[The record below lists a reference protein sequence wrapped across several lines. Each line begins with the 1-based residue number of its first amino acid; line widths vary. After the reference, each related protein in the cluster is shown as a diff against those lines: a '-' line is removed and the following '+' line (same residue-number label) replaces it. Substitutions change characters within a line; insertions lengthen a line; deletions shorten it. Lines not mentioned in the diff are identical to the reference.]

1 MELQLLSTSSINT
14 CPCIVLSTEAHR
26 YIIDAGEGLQRLCIE
41 HKVRLMKLNAVFL
54 SRLSPETNSGL
65 PGMMLTAIDCGKN
78 DLDLIGPVGLRAF
91 YHSTRHWMRRPN
103 YNLRITELPASA
115 AHELSP
121 EVTVSGEVF
130 AESASLRKGSNLVTR
145 IETTRRE
152 TESEIASASLGNGSH
167 CAYIFSTPIQPGKF
181 DAEAAK
187 QLGIPPGP
195 LYALLKAGQIV
206 DAADRDPSKLY
217 KHVTVHPSQVVGPN
231 IPPRYFIVVTKSL
244 VQESSQLDCIVHF
257 SPKHVIGS
265 ESYVNF
271 MQQFGTVTHI
281 FAGKSM
287 AISASSF
294 IDATRYSQKLRLLL
308 PKCFANMR
316 VCDFHLPLKQI
327 STSIPMMDVSE
338 SVVVRGYPLQRFT
351 ILPRRRFGLNIST
364 KESNGHNDESTD
376 VGQLLCR
383 DIDENIAKDIAAFHA
398 ELNSN
403 DEVLSPLIVAHDAN
417 TLHSDTSAERESVLL
432 HDNVKNIR
440 IWFLGTGSA
449 IPSKYRNVTG
459 MLLQLPFLPTSSI
472 SGGDDGQS
480 SLILL
485 DCGEGSWMQMYS
497 ERAVQD
503 QLLLQLGA
511 AWISH
516 PHADHFLGLTR
527 VLAERQRL
535 RSSLAAYRAS
545 AGADVTRCRVMNPLV
560 VIAPPAVLRYLD
572 DYALSD
578 ASIADSY
585 IAVSNYWIDPAE
597 ADGPPE
603 VLQEVKRLL
612 GDMRVTKVQNCRVD
626 HCPESYVLSEKTEI
640 ETEQN
645 LLSKETLSIV
655 YSGDARPCNS
665 LVDLGEGAD
674 ILIHEASFDDSKFDE
689 AQCKRHSTISEAIY
703 TGLRIGALRT
713 ILTHFSQRY
722 PGVPPQPHPNIS
734 DMYTRHF
741 PANVIEKYY
750 GTQSVLSFD
759 FMSIMFSDLQW
770 LPVANAV
777 LLEAFKTAAQEEAD
791 NEEPALS
798 KRSDTKT
805 KNGSQECFSK
815 VPSVL
820 SSDKEIE
827 KPFAFL
833 NRSRNWACECC
844 PDGNHLNNGATGLK

>member
-152 TESEIASASLGNGSH
+152 TESEIASASLGAPTMSWDDLLVRHRVYGAPGSKGNGSH

-195 LYALLKAGQIV
+195 LYALLKAGQSVSFYIPV
-206 DAADRDPSKLY
+206 DEETGIPREHGGLVGGTFTQAIEPAAPARGSTSKKRKKTPVRAVLFQ
-217 KHVTVHPSQVVGPN
+217 KSS
-231 IPPRYFIVVTKSL
+231 TKGVEEGSL
-244 VQESSQLDCIVHF
+244 ASQLDCIVHF

-271 MQQFGTVTHI
+271 MQQFGTSNARYPNTSEHRTPERVTHI

-403 DEVLSPLIVAHDAN
+403 DEVLSPLIVDMAAKISAIESHDRSKSSNLTDKGGSTSGEPRFHKVAHDAN

-459 MLLQLPFLPTSSI
+459 MLLQLHFLPTSSI

-485 DCGEGSWMQMYS
+485 DCGEGSWMQM
-497 ERAVQD
+497 
-503 QLLLQLGA
+503 
-511 AWISH
+511 
-516 PHADHFLGLTR
+516 
-527 VLAERQRL
+527 
-535 RSSLAAYRAS
+535 
-545 AGADVTRCRVMNPLV
+545 
-560 VIAPPAVLRYLD
+560 
-572 DYALSD
+572 
-578 ASIADSY
+578 
-585 IAVSNYWIDPAE
+585 
-597 ADGPPE
+597 
-603 VLQEVKRLL
+603 
-612 GDMRVTKVQNCRVD
+612 
-626 HCPESYVLSEKTEI
+626 
-640 ETEQN
+640 
-645 LLSKETLSIV
+645 
-655 YSGDARPCNS
+655 
-665 LVDLGEGAD
+665 
-674 ILIHEASFDDSKFDE
+674 
-689 AQCKRHSTISEAIY
+689 
-703 TGLRIGALRT
+703 
-713 ILTHFSQRY
+713 
-722 PGVPPQPHPNIS
+722 
-734 DMYTRHF
+734 
-741 PANVIEKYY
+741 
-750 GTQSVLSFD
+750 
-759 FMSIMFSDLQW
+759 
-770 LPVANAV
+770 
-777 LLEAFKTAAQEEAD
+777 
-791 NEEPALS
+791 
-798 KRSDTKT
+798 
-805 KNGSQECFSK
+805 
-815 VPSVL
+815 
-820 SSDKEIE
+820 
-827 KPFAFL
+827 
-833 NRSRNWACECC
+833 
-844 PDGNHLNNGATGLK
+844 